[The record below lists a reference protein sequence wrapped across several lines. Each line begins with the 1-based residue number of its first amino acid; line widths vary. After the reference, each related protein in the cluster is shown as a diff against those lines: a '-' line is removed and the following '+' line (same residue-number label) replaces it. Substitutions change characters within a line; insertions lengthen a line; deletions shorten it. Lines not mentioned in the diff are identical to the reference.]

1 MSGPATRNDSL
12 TAAPRAAV
20 TRLKLTNF
28 RNYAA
33 LDLELDTRPVCLFG
47 ANGSGKTNLVEA
59 VSFLGPGRGLR
70 AAGADAV
77 RRKTREGP
85 AEIWAVFAEALTREG
100 PVTLATGADPADPAR
115 RKTRLEGAAATQTE
129 LARLFP
135 MMWLTPRED
144 RLWAGPRADRLK
156 FFDRLV
162 LAGEPTHGQTALD
175 YEKAMRERQRLLD
188 RAEEGGRIDPDWL
201 AALEAEMAASGVA
214 LAAARLEALVR
225 LQGEIDARPE
235 SRFPKADLGLEGP
248 VEALLAEGA
257 RAGEAEDRFAAML
270 EQARRRDGAAGRPLT
285 GPHRT
290 ELSARHREKDQPAA
304 DCSTGEQKALI
315 LGLALAQCAA
325 LTRAKG
331 AAPVLI
337 LDEACAHLDAARREG
352 LAGAILEIGL
362 QAWLTGVER
371 ALFSPFGDAAQYIEV
386 REGRAQVVE

>member
-135 MMWLTPRED
+135 MMWLTPRAG
-144 RLWAGPRADRLK
+144 RPRAGPRA
-156 FFDRLV
+156 
-162 LAGEPTHGQTALD
+162 G
-175 YEKAMRERQRLLD
+175 
-188 RAEEGGRIDPDWL
+188 
-201 AALEAEMAASGVA
+201 
-214 LAAARLEALVR
+214 
-225 LQGEIDARPE
+225 
-235 SRFPKADLGLEGP
+235 
-248 VEALLAEGA
+248 
-257 RAGEAEDRFAAML
+257 
-270 EQARRRDGAAGRPLT
+270 
-285 GPHRT
+285 
-290 ELSARHREKDQPAA
+290 
-304 DCSTGEQKALI
+304 
-315 LGLALAQCAA
+315 
-325 LTRAKG
+325 
-331 AAPVLI
+331 
-337 LDEACAHLDAARREG
+337 
-352 LAGAILEIGL
+352 
-362 QAWLTGVER
+362 
-371 ALFSPFGDAAQYIEV
+371 
-386 REGRAQVVE
+386 